1 MQKNELRSIMIK
13 HGDNSR
19 TLAQALEL
27 SGPCF
32 SAKLNGK
39 RPFKT
44 KELLFMAK
52 RYELSADD
60 LLRIFA

>member
-1 MQKNELRSIMIK
+1 MIK

-19 TLAQALEL
+19 TLAQALKI

-44 KELLFMAK
+44 QELLFMAQ
-52 RYELSADD
+52 RYKLSADD
-60 LLRIFA
+60 LLRIFD

>member
-13 HGDNSR
+13 YGDNSR
-19 TLAQALEL
+19 TLAQALKI

-44 KELLFMAK
+44 QELLFMAQ
-52 RYELSADD
+52 RYKLSADD
-60 LLRIFA
+60 LLRIFD